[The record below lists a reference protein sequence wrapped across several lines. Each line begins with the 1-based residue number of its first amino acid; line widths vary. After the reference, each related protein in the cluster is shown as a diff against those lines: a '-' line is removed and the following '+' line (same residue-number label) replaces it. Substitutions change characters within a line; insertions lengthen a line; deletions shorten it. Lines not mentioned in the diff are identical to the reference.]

1 MESGMPAQL
10 NTRDHHHCFGCGAL
24 NPTGLHLQFFAAV
37 DGTRVWADFTPDRR
51 QEGAPGLV
59 HGGLLAALLD
69 ETLGWALFGHGIW
82 AVTTR
87 LSLTYR
93 RQVPIGTPIRVS
105 AWLVRDR
112 GRALLAE
119 GRIEGQDGQTLVE
132 AAGTFMRVPE
142 SRRQIWENQLAGA
155 EQAGVEREPRD
166 TE

>member
-1 MESGMPAQL
+1 M
-10 NTRDHHHCFGCGAL
+10 
-24 NPTGLHLQFFAAV
+24 
-37 DGTRVWADFTPDRR
+37 
-51 QEGAPGLV
+51 
-59 HGGLLAALLD
+59 
-69 ETLGWALFGHGIW
+69 
-82 AVTTR
+82 
-87 LSLTYR
+87 
-93 RQVPIGTPIRVS
+93 
-105 AWLVRDR
+105 RDR